1 MYTQKVPYV
10 PEFLIQAIDETGVV
24 AESIFHVT
32 KMIFAGEYTFFLR
45 NLTMLKKSLT
55 AL

>member
-32 KMIFAGEYTFFLR
+32 KMIFAGENTFVLTP
-45 NLTMLKKSLT
+45 LTMF
-55 AL
+55 